1 MNYSY
6 ILLHIHFFR
15 GHSHRLNVKLVHDPW
30 VLPSII
36 FNQLSLFL
44 SLRGSLC
51 WPEDSMR
58 WSSSAGR
65 RWPCW
70 RRATRDLRRPKSSCR
85 GPSRS
90 RRYSRCV
97 CLGRGGQKKT
107 FLMNV
112 LVNTLTSMYYVDAE
126 GSQREGA
133 RGAEQPDGV
142 WTHGS
147 LRHPV
152 WWLSRSV
159 SPGSSGDPEQRE
171 RGEGERFMHTH
182 THTHRILKNKHKCDP
197 HAYLLLTQR
206 SHFHKSIWNEFK
218 K

>member
-15 GHSHRLNVKLVHDPW
+15 GHSQRLNVKLVHDPW

-97 CLGRGGQKKT
+97 CLGRGGGGRAKKDISNERARQYPH
-107 FLMNV
+107 LNV
-112 LVNTLTSMYYVDAE
+112 LC
-126 GSQREGA
+126 RCWRKPKRRRA
-133 RGAEQPDGV
+133 RGWAARRCVNPRLITASCLMIIKV
-142 WTHGS
+142 CLTWK
-147 LRHPV
+147 L
-152 WWLSRSV
+152 WRSWAT
-159 SPGSSGDPEQRE
+159 RA
-171 RGEGERFMHTH
+171 RGGWAFHAHTH
-182 THTHRILKNKHKCDP
+182 THTG
-197 HAYLLLTQR
+197 
-206 SHFHKSIWNEFK
+206 F
-218 K
+218 